1 MNRSQTKKLDLVMQ
15 GILGRLT
22 DFQLTSTDE
31 EFFNLLEDLREYIV
45 NYNHKEREEKQELNQ
60 LELFG
65 E

>member
-1 MNRSQTKKLDLVMQ
+1 MKQSQNKKLDLVMQ
-15 GILGRLT
+15 DILGRLT
-22 DFQLTSTDE
+22 DFQLASTDD

-45 NYNHKEREEKQELNQ
+45 NYKIKERDKKHELDQ